1 MMAGTPTDIA
11 EEMEAWYLAGAA
23 DGFNLMFPLLPDD
36 WLSFAEIVVP
46 ELQRRGLTRKEF
58 MHAGRCGTTSAVPRP
73 QTAIAFWAT
82 DRAAAISRTVA
93 INLHVG
99 GHRLTRGFAP
109 ATCQS
114 AAHRVVLLSTVKHQ
128 R

>member
-1 MMAGTPTDIA
+1 MRSRWIGISNADTGPVMAGMPTDIA

-58 MHAGRCGTTSAVPRP
+58 MHTGRCGTTSACRGPKP
-73 QTAIAFWAT
+73 QS
-82 DRAAAISRTVA
+82 RSGQRTVPP
-93 INLHVG
+93 
-99 GHRLTRGFAP
+99 RFRE
-109 ATCQS
+109 QS
-114 AAHRVVLLSTVKHQ
+114 Q
-128 R
+128 